1 MNREHSMIKNLKLM
15 ARKDPDS
22 AIEMLLKFIEES
34 IPTKTI
40 YVKEAQDES
49 SQKQP
54 YSDID
59 ISVIKSMMEQIY
71 YNQILDGLT
80 PDQARL
86 SLKYMEPF
94 NEYEDLIDGLI

>member
-1 MNREHSMIKNLKLM
+1 MIKNLKLM
-15 ARKDPDS
+15 AREDPDG

-49 SQKQP
+49 TQKQP

-59 ISVIKSMMEQIY
+59 ISIIKSMVEQIY
-71 YNQILDGLT
+71 HNQISEGLS
-80 PDQARL
+80 PEQARL

-94 NEYEDLIDGLI
+94 NEYEDLIDELV